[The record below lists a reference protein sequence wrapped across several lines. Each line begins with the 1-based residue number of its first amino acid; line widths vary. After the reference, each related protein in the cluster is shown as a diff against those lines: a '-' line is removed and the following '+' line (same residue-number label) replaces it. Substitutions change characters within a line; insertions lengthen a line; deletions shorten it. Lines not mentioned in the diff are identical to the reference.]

1 MGKVIVVRNVAK
13 NQDTNVSNM
22 KYIKEN
28 KYILICIF
36 AIIPLLFYYYIKTKK
51 DNILHIN
58 DLNKKNIL
66 RIYDKLIPYE
76 YIESEWDVKIPVNL
90 KSKINRV
97 LFVEDNTSLSNLLG
111 LSHYV
116 LIICVD
122 KDGRVVYK
130 ERGNT

>member
-1 MGKVIVVRNVAK
+1 VGKVIVVRNVAK